1 MSRVMRRGTGVLA
14 LVGMTM
20 VTALAITRG
29 PEAVTE
35 VEFFRVQDIRIQ
47 GERFLTREQVEE
59 LMALEP
65 DASIWDDP
73 GPVAQRVRRHA
84 LVQDVEIRRRP
95 PATLLVQVTER
106 SPVALLPTPALVPVD
121 REGRQLPVDLTRH
134 RLDLP
139 LLEPRAVAPT
149 DPGAGGTELTPGE
162 VRTLAGEAHRIAR
175 TDPGF
180 LSLVSQFAADPW
192 GGVLIRLEEPRVTLH
207 YRPEASTHRLREGLR
222 ALADAA
228 QRRPGQTVTL
238 VDLRYDDQVVVRFAT
253 SNGS

>member
-1 MSRVMRRGTGVLA
+1 MRRVMRRGTGVLA

-20 VTALAITRG
+20 VTALAVTRA
-29 PEAVTE
+29 PEAISE
-35 VEFFRVQDIRIQ
+35 VEFFRVQEVRLQ

-73 GPVAQRVRRHA
+73 EPVSRRVRRHA
-84 LVQDVEIRRRP
+84 LVQEVEIRRRP
-95 PATLLVQVTER
+95 PATLVVQVTER
-106 SPVALLPTPALVPVD
+106 SPVALLSTPALVPVD
-121 REGRQLPVDLTRH
+121 RAGRQLPVDLTRH

-139 LLEPRAVAPT
+139 LLEPRAVAPA
-149 DPGAGGTELTPGE
+149 DPGAGGAELTPAQI
-162 VRTLAGEAHRIAR
+162 RTLAGEADRIAR
-175 TDPGF
+175 MDPGF

-192 GGVLIRLEEPRVTLH
+192 GGVLVRLEEPRVTLH
-207 YRPEASTHRLREGLR
+207 YRPGASTHRLREGLR

-228 QRRPGQTVTL
+228 DRRPGQAVTL
-238 VDLRYDDQVVVRFAT
+238 VDLRYDDQTVVRFAT

>member
-1 MSRVMRRGTGVLA
+1 MRRGTGVLA

-29 PEAVTE
+29 PEAVSD
-35 VEFFRVQDIRIQ
+35 VEFFRVQEVRLQ
-47 GERFLTREQVEE
+47 GERFLTLDQVEE
-59 LMALEP
+59 LMALAP

-73 GPVAQRVRRHA
+73 QPVVRRVRRHA
-84 LVQDVEIRRRP
+84 LVREVEIRRRP
-95 PATLLVQVTER
+95 PATLVVHVTER
-106 SPVALLPTPALVPVD
+106 TPVALLPTPALVPVD
-121 REGRQLPVDLTRH
+121 REGRVLPVDLTRH

-139 LLEPRAVAPT
+139 LLEPRADAPEN
-149 DPGAGGTELTPGE
+149 PGAAGGELTPAQI
-162 VRTLAGEAHRIAR
+162 RTLAGEAARIAQA
-175 TDPGF
+175 DPGF

-192 GGVLIRLEEPRVTLH
+192 GDLLVRLEEPRVTLH
-207 YRPEASTHRLREGLR
+207 YRPEASTHRLREGLW

-228 QRRPGQTVTL
+228 DRRPGQAATV